1 MDPYKRGVVNLRD
14 SRLID
19 TVTLTALRSLIS
31 LSMTY
36 PWSPIKWIDVQ
47 SASAV
52 MGAYKPANAERHERL
67 INCLSGRGSI
77 SKYTNVVRCRVKR
90 GQQNEL

>member
-14 SRLID
+14 NRLID

-36 PWSPIKWIDVQ
+36 PWSPIKGIGCAIRFGGNGSLQ
-47 SASAV
+47 ARKRRA
-52 MGAYKPANAERHERL
+52 ARAANQLPFGER
-67 INCLSGRGSI
+67 
-77 SKYTNVVRCRVKR
+77 KY
-90 GQQNEL
+90 L